1 MLGRLVAWGWG
12 FGARGGRG
20 REASIVPTAVDV
32 VTAGEEAGAPPPS
45 PRLRNKHLF
54 LQKKKKGEVTGV
66 VAVLS
71 T

>member
-1 MLGRLVAWGWG
+1 M
-12 FGARGGRG
+12 RGGHG
-20 REASIVPTAVDV
+20 REAPIVLAAADV
-32 VTAGEEAGAPPPS
+32 VTAGEEAGAPPPL
-45 PRLRNKHLF
+45 PGLRNKHLF